1 MENKINNEPSLIS
14 QNQSSTIATRAAA
27 FPPVSAR
34 LAATMAPKK
43 PKPNTKKFGM
53 PLYASAWAD
62 ERSLLVAG
70 GGGKKSSGIP
80 NRVCVATFDG
90 ETLSEPLFSCHTDE
104 TAPQALVMFPDNSRV
119 LCVFGGDVAV
129 YDVTRDPDAPGGEA
143 LGEDENAD
151 PPACDETT
159 KSPYVVKPA
168 RLAADGSAARSKL
181 ADCDVKCAAF
191 SSDGAKLAVGLED
204 GTVAVCE
211 WRDDDD
217 RAGGLAVTSE
227 IGKHADA
234 VTGVCFS
241 PDDDDVLLTTS
252 AESAVSRENAGA
264 ALWSVGKKQRLF
276 AFQDP
281 TTAKTLAAAKRN
293 KRNARV
299 VASYRAAVFRA
310 DGDVV
315 TVLNVNGEGYVS
327 RWTPS
332 AGIGNDAKNET
343 WKRWKHA
350 GSIRATR
357 DPVSAAASARDGDA
371 MCLGTSEGDV
381 AVIETGAPGRLRV
394 RAKDTSA
401 HMIFVT
407 TVAFSTDGGFV
418 LSGSADASA
427 RCVSAKRVSVAA
439 ASARILAGFALVAL
453 SFLFLT
459 LFLRRG
465 GVAGFLDT
473 PNRSVTRPDSDGGVD
488 LMRGLDLADAAAQA
502 REALREMAEEA
513 ARKASAEAA
522 VEDSRGGE
530 GYPADDTERPRIDP
544 DPNDFV
550 EEASSE
556 TTPHDSAPREE
567 L

>member
-1 MENKINNEPSLIS
+1 
-14 QNQSSTIATRAAA
+14 
-27 FPPVSAR
+27 
-34 LAATMAPKK
+34 MAPKK

-151 PPACDETT
+151 PPARDETT

-181 ADCDVKCAAF
+181 AACDVKCAAF

-276 AFQDP
+276 AFQAP
-281 TTAKTLAAAKRN
+281 TTAAAGLREKKK

-310 DGDVV
+310 DGDVA

-327 RWTPS
+327 RWTP
-332 AGIGNDAKNET
+332 NDVTNDEK

-381 AVIETGAPGRLRV
+381 AVVETGAPGRLRV
-394 RAKDTSA
+394 RARDTSA

-407 TVAFSTDGGFV
+407 TVAFSTDGGFI

-427 RCVSAKRVSVAA
+427 RCVSARRVSVAA
-439 ASARILAGFALVAL
+439 ATARILAGFATLAL

-465 GVAGFLDT
+465 GVAGFLDQGLGT
-473 PNRSVTRPDSDGGVD
+473 QNAPVTRPDSDGGVD
-488 LMRGLDLADAAAQA
+488 LMSGLDLADAAAQA
-502 REALREMAEEA
+502 REALREMADEA
-513 ARKASAEAA
+513 ARKAAADAA
-522 VEDSRGGE
+522 VEERAPTPPPSEDGGARGGE
-530 GYPADDTERPRIDP
+530 GYPADDTERKRSEAFDP
-544 DPNDFV
+544 DPNDFF

>member
-1 MENKINNEPSLIS
+1 
-14 QNQSSTIATRAAA
+14 
-27 FPPVSAR
+27 
-34 LAATMAPKK
+34 MAPKK

-381 AVIETGAPGRLRV
+381 AVVETGAPGRLRV
-394 RAKDTSA
+394 RARDTSA

-407 TVAFSTDGGFV
+407 TVAFSTDGGFI

-427 RCVSAKRVSVAA
+427 RCVSARRVSVAA
-439 ASARILAGFALVAL
+439 ATARILAGFATLAL

-473 PNRSVTRPDSDGGVD
+473 PNPVTRPDSDGGVD

-513 ARKASAEAA
+513 ARKAAADAA
-522 VEDSRGGE
+522 VEERAPTPPPSEDGGARGGE
-530 GYPADDTERPRIDP
+530 GYPADDTERKRSEAFDP
-544 DPNDFV
+544 DPNDFF

>member
-1 MENKINNEPSLIS
+1 
-14 QNQSSTIATRAAA
+14 
-27 FPPVSAR
+27 
-34 LAATMAPKK
+34 MAPKK

-129 YDVTRDPDAPGGEA
+129 YDVTRDPATAEDEA

-151 PPACDETT
+151 PPASQSRAGAGA
-159 KSPYVVKPA
+159 SPYVVKPA
-168 RLAADGSAARSKL
+168 RLAADGSAARSTV

-204 GTVAVCE
+204 GRVCICE
-211 WRDDDD
+211 WADDDD
-217 RAGGLAVTSE
+217 RAGGLTLTKEVGA
-227 IGKHADA
+227 HADA
-234 VTGVCFS
+234 VTCVCFS
-241 PDDDDVLLTTS
+241 PDDKSVLTTS
-252 AESAVSRENAGA
+252 AESAAVPENAGA
-264 ALWSVGKKQRLF
+264 ALWSVEKNKRLF
-276 AFQDP
+276 AFRDP
-281 TTAKTLAAAKRN
+281 AVSVPRGNTGKNAKAK
-293 KRNARV
+293 RV
-299 VASYRAAVFRA
+299 VASYRLAAFRA

-315 TVLNVNGEGYVS
+315 TVLNVNGEGFVS
-327 RWTPS
+327 RWTPEVS
-332 AGIGNDAKNET
+332 KPDDVSWTIV
-343 WKRWKHA
+343 

-357 DPVSAAASARDGDA
+357 DPVSAASASFDGARVG
-371 MCLGTSEGDV
+371 LGTSEGAVVLVDV
-381 AVIETGAPGRLRV
+381 GETGSKTKRPRV
-394 RAKDTSA
+394 RACDNSA

-407 TVAFSTDGGFV
+407 TLAFSTDGGYV

-427 RCVSAKRVSVAA
+427 RCAFARRQISAA
-439 ASARILAGFALVAL
+439 AAFARVLFSFALLAL

-465 GVAGFLDT
+465 GVAGFAAMKDT
-473 PNRSVTRPDSDGGVD
+473 RGSIAPDADGGLD
-488 LMRGLDLADAAAQA
+488 LMQGLDLADAAAQA
-502 REALREMAEEA
+502 REALREMAEDAGRVARDEEGAAPAPTPTPSDETSGGVAEDTEDAEDADTFSREA
-513 ARKASAEAA
+513 SRIEPDP
-522 VEDSRGGE
+522 VEDASGRMTAG
-530 GYPADDTERPRIDP
+530 D
-544 DPNDFV
+544 
-550 EEASSE
+550 EE
-556 TTPHDSAPREE
+556 APREE

>member
-1 MENKINNEPSLIS
+1 
-14 QNQSSTIATRAAA
+14 
-27 FPPVSAR
+27 
-34 LAATMAPKK
+34 MAPKK

-473 PNRSVTRPDSDGGVD
+473 PNPVTRPDSDGGVD

>member
-1 MENKINNEPSLIS
+1 
-14 QNQSSTIATRAAA
+14 
-27 FPPVSAR
+27 
-34 LAATMAPKK
+34 MAPKK
-43 PKPNTKKFGM
+43 PKPNAKKFGM
-53 PLYASAWAD
+53 PLYASAWVD

-90 ETLSEPLFSCHTDE
+90 ETLSEPLFSCHTDD

-129 YDVTRDPDAPGGEA
+129 YDVTPNPSAPKSDSA
-143 LGEDENAD
+143 LAEDENAD
-151 PPACDETT
+151 PPASQRDDASNEAEAGAGA
-159 KSPYVVKPA
+159 SPYVVKPA
-168 RLAADGSAARSKL
+168 RVAADGSAARSRL

-191 SSDGAKLAVGLED
+191 SSDGAKLAIGTED
-204 GTVAVCE
+204 GRVAVCE
-211 WRDDDD
+211 WADAGD
-217 RAGGLAVTSE
+217 RAGGLAVTAE
-227 IGKHADA
+227 IGAHADA
-234 VTGVCFS
+234 VTCVCFS
-241 PDDDDVLLTTS
+241 PDDACVLTTS
-252 AESAVSRENAGA
+252 SESAARQENAGA
-264 ALWSVGKKQRLF
+264 ALWSVAKKQRLF
-276 AFQDP
+276 AFRDP
-281 TTAKTLAAAKRN
+281 AIAAAAAKRG
-293 KRNARV
+293 ARV
-299 VASYRAAVFRA
+299 VASHRAAAFRA

-315 TVLNVNGEGYVS
+315 TVLNVNGQGYVS
-327 RWTPS
+327 RWTP
-332 AGIGNDAKNET
+332 NRNPTNRDA
-343 WKRWKHA
+343 WKHA

-357 DPVSAAASARDGDA
+357 DPVSAAAVARDGDA
-371 MCLGTSEGDV
+371 ACLGTAEGDV
-381 AVIETGAPGRLRV
+381 TVVETGPSGSGRLRV
-394 RAKDTSA
+394 RARDASA

-407 TVAFSTDGGFV
+407 TAAFSTDGGFV

-427 RCVSAKRVSVAA
+427 RCAGARKVGVAA
-439 ASARILAGFALVAL
+439 ATARIVAGFALVLL

-459 LFLRRG
+459 LFARRG
-465 GVAGFLDT
+465 GLAGFVDV
-473 PNRSVTRPDSDGGVD
+473 PVARPDADGGLD
-488 LMRGLDLADAAAQA
+488 LMAGVDLADAAAQA

>member
-1 MENKINNEPSLIS
+1 
-14 QNQSSTIATRAAA
+14 
-27 FPPVSAR
+27 
-34 LAATMAPKK
+34 MAPKK

-129 YDVTRDPDAPGGEA
+129 YDVTRDPDVPGDEA

-151 PPACDETT
+151 PPAREETT

-211 WRDDDD
+211 WGDDDD
-217 RAGGLAVTSE
+217 RAGGLAVTSD

-264 ALWSVGKKQRLF
+264 ALWSVGEKQRLF

-332 AGIGNDAKNET
+332 VGGNDAKNEK
-343 WKRWKHA
+343 WRRWKHA

-381 AVIETGAPGRLRV
+381 AVVETGAPGRLRV
-394 RAKDTSA
+394 RARDTAA

-407 TVAFSTDGGFV
+407 TVAFSTDGSFV

-465 GVAGFLDT
+465 GVAGFLDQGLGT
-473 PNRSVTRPDSDGGVD
+473 QNAPVTRPDSDGGVD
-488 LMRGLDLADAAAQA
+488 LLSGLDLADAAAQA
-502 REALREMAEEA
+502 REALREMAAEA
-513 ARKASAEAA
+513 ARKAAADAA
-522 VEDSRGGE
+522 VEARAPTPPPSEDGGAGGGE
-530 GYPADDTERPRIDP
+530 GYPADDTERSVGIDP
-544 DPNDFV
+544 DPNDYDFFEEAS

-556 TTPHDSAPREE
+556 DAAPREE

>member
-1 MENKINNEPSLIS
+1 
-14 QNQSSTIATRAAA
+14 
-27 FPPVSAR
+27 
-34 LAATMAPKK
+34 MAPKK

-264 ALWSVGKKQRLF
+264 ALWSVGEKQRLF

-332 AGIGNDAKNET
+332 VGGNDAKNEK

-427 RCVSAKRVSVAA
+427 RCVSARRVSVAA
-439 ASARILAGFALVAL
+439 ATARILAAFATLAL

-465 GVAGFLDT
+465 GVAGFLDLTDLTNT
-473 PNRSVTRPDSDGGVD
+473 PVTRPDSNGGVD

-502 REALREMAEEA
+502 REALREMADEA
-513 ARKASAEAA
+513 ARKASADKGS
-522 VEDSRGGE
+522 VEEDSSRGGE
-530 GYPADDTERPRIDP
+530 GYPADDTERSVGIDP
-544 DPNDFV
+544 DPNDYDFFEEAS

>member
-1 MENKINNEPSLIS
+1 
-14 QNQSSTIATRAAA
+14 
-27 FPPVSAR
+27 
-34 LAATMAPKK
+34 MAPKK

-129 YDVTRDPDAPGGEA
+129 YDVTRDPATAEDEA

-151 PPACDETT
+151 PPASQSRAGAGA
-159 KSPYVVKPA
+159 SPYVVKPA
-168 RLAADGSAARSKL
+168 RLAADGSAARSTV

-204 GTVAVCE
+204 GRVCICE
-211 WRDDDD
+211 WADDDD
-217 RAGGLAVTSE
+217 RAGGLTLTKGSGRARRRGDVRE
-227 IGKHADA
+227 LLPGRHKRA
-234 VTGVCFS
+234 
-241 PDDDDVLLTTS
+241 DDVRRVRRGSGKRRRGALERREEQEAVRLPRPGRLRS
-252 AESAVSRENAGA
+252 ARKH
-264 ALWSVGKKQRLF
+264 GKKRK
-276 AFQDP
+276 
-281 TTAKTLAAAKRN
+281 AK
-293 KRNARV
+293 RV
-299 VASYRAAVFRA
+299 VASYRLAAFRA

-315 TVLNVNGEGYVS
+315 TVLNVNGEGFVS
-327 RWTPS
+327 RWTPEVS
-332 AGIGNDAKNET
+332 KPDDVSWTIV
-343 WKRWKHA
+343 

-357 DPVSAAASARDGDA
+357 DPVSAASASFDGARVG
-371 MCLGTSEGDV
+371 LGTSEGAVVLVDV
-381 AVIETGAPGRLRV
+381 GETGSKTKRLRV
-394 RAKDTSA
+394 RACDNSA

-407 TVAFSTDGGFV
+407 TLAFSTDGGYV

-427 RCVSAKRVSVAA
+427 RCAFARRQISAA
-439 ASARILAGFALVAL
+439 AAFARVLFSFALLAL

-465 GVAGFLDT
+465 GVAGFAAMKDT
-473 PNRSVTRPDSDGGVD
+473 RGSIAPDADGGLD
-488 LMRGLDLADAAAQA
+488 LMQGLDLADAAAQA
-502 REALREMAEEA
+502 REALREMAEDAGRVARDEEGA
-513 ARKASAEAA
+513 APASASPTPSDETSGGVAEDTEDTEDADTFSREASRIEPDP
-522 VEDSRGGE
+522 VEDASGRMTAG
-530 GYPADDTERPRIDP
+530 D
-544 DPNDFV
+544 
-550 EEASSE
+550 EE
-556 TTPHDSAPREE
+556 APREE